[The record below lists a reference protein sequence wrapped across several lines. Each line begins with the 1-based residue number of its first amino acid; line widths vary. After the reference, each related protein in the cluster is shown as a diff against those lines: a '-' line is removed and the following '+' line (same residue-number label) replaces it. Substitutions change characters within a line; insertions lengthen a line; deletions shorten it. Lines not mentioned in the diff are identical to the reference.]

1 MLIVNSESDFVCIVT
16 AITHT
21 DTGTERERERERE
34 RSLTETEAYRGV
46 IRGFGVWFIFI
57 FFCVKVYWVLIL
69 FKEWIRMEVYNSSS
83 NYL

>member
-1 MLIVNSESDFVCIVT
+1 MCIVT

-57 FFCVKVYWVLIL
+57 CFCVKVYLG
-69 FKEWIRMEVYNSSS
+69 FDSFQGVYENGGV
-83 NYL
+83 